1 MRRGYSESFA
11 AVYDRLFGD
20 FSALLAPY
28 LHQYFVRHTA
38 PGGDRSLL
46 DLCCGTG
53 IVARYFV
60 EQGVRV
66 VGLDAS
72 EPMIRRAIASMR
84 DDVEAGRAEFIV
96 ADAGELSLDRRVDA
110 CISIDNAMN
119 HIGGVGRLVACARR
133 VRETLNPGGWFLF
146 DLNTAARLVSLDGA
160 RILDTPETFQLWRNI
175 VDRDA
180 GVVHAS
186 VVGFAADGA
195 GSYTRFSEVYRNF
208 IFAARDVR
216 EALLADGWREV
227 SFRNIADLES
237 VVEDPEAAHIVVVVA
252 QT

>member
-1 MRRGYSESFA
+1 MRTGYSESFA

-20 FSALLAPY
+20 FSTLLAPY
-28 LHQYFVRHTA
+28 LHQYFVRHRA
-38 PGGDRSLL
+38 PGGEGTLL

-60 EQGVRV
+60 EHGVRV
-66 VGLDAS
+66 IGIDAS
-72 EPMIRRAIASMR
+72 EPMVRRAAASLAAE
-84 DDVEAGRAEFIV
+84 VEAGRAEFIV
-96 ADAGELSLDRRVDA
+96 ADAGEFSLDRRVDA
-110 CISIDNAMN
+110 CISFDNAMN
-119 HIGGVGRLVACARR
+119 HVGDLGRLVACARR
-133 VRETLNPGGWFLF
+133 VRESLNPGGWFLF

-160 RILDTPETFQLWRNI
+160 RIVDTPETFQLWRNI

-186 VVGFAADGA
+186 VVGFAAGEA
-195 GSYTRFSEVYRNF
+195 GSYTRFSEFYRNF

-216 EALLADGWREV
+216 EALLADGWRDV
-227 SFRNIADLES
+227 SFRRVADLEA
-237 VVEDPEAAHIVVVVA
+237 VVEDVEAEHIVVVVA